1 MHNIEPYLLIP
12 FAIMLLSIAIL
23 PLVAPRFWGKNI
35 NKLLYVLL
43 ISIPTAIMLSRA
55 GLGENLKHQMLY
67 DYIPFIVL
75 LAALYVVTGGIRI
88 HYTTTPR
95 PIVNAAIM
103 FVGYGLASI
112 VGTTGAAMLLIRP
125 LLEINRDREYKI
137 HTILFFIALVANC
150 GGVLTPLGD
159 PPLFLLYLR
168 GAEFSWFQTLF
179 PQWVFVGSV
188 LLAVYVIIDTYIW
201 KRKELLGVRPRS
213 GDEADEPIKMSFS
226 GTVNLFYLSSILLA
240 VAFINP
246 GKLPAMAAEDAAWYL
261 KFLREI
267 VLVAILILSILS
279 TRKRVRRENHFS
291 WEPINEVAILF
302 IGIFVTMTP
311 ALLFLN
317 ENATSLGITE
327 PSQFFYASGALSS
340 FLDNAPTAVAF
351 HTVASGLPMAEG
363 ATLVAG
369 IPVKILTAIALGS
382 VLFGAMTYIGNGP
395 NFMVKAVA
403 ENDGVRMPSFFGYIF
418 KFSLIILLPTYILM
432 ALVFLG

>member
-1 MHNIEPYLLIP
+1 MYNIEPYLLIP

-23 PLVAPRFWGKNI
+23 PLIAPRFWGKNI
-35 NKLLYVLL
+35 NKLLYVLI
-43 ISIPTAIMLSRA
+43 ISVPTAIILSRA

-125 LLEINRDREYKI
+125 LLEINRDRQYKI

-213 GDEADEPIKMSFS
+213 ENETDEPIKISFS

-246 GKLPAMAAEDAAWYL
+246 GQIPAMAAEDAPWYI

-267 VLVAILILSILS
+267 VLATILVLSIIS
-279 TRKRVRRENHFS
+279 TRRRIRRENHFS

-311 ALLFLN
+311 ALLYLN
-317 ENATSLGITE
+317 ENATSLGISE

-351 HTVASGLPMAEG
+351 HTVAAGLPVAEG
-363 ATLVAG
+363 TTLVAG
-369 IPVKILTAIALGS
+369 IPVKVLTAIALGS

-418 KFSLIILLPTYILM
+418 KFSLIVLLPTYILM
-432 ALVFLG
+432 ALVFF